1 MSEIDFDNVL
11 EKKLNSVL
19 NPVLPKN
26 NYVEEL
32 QKKLT
37 SNTEV
42 AIEYPNYALITLIMS
57 SGLVIGATLIFV
69 LSKLF
74 KSISGN
80 K

>member
-1 MSEIDFDNVL
+1 MSKVEIDN
-11 EKKLNSVL
+11 EMEEKLNRVL
-19 NPVLPKN
+19 NPVLPRN

-37 SNTEV
+37 SSTDV
-42 AIEYPNYALITLIMS
+42 IIEYPNYAMIILILS
-57 SGLVIGATLIFV
+57 SGLAFGVALIFL

-74 KSISGN
+74 KSISRE

>member
-1 MSEIDFDNVL
+1 MSKVEIDN
-11 EKKLNSVL
+11 EMEEKLNRVL
-19 NPVLPKN
+19 NPVLPRN

-37 SNTEV
+37 SSTDV
-42 AIEYPNYALITLIMS
+42 IIEYPNYAMIILILS
-57 SGLVIGATLIFV
+57 SGLAFGVALVFL

-74 KSISGN
+74 KSISRE